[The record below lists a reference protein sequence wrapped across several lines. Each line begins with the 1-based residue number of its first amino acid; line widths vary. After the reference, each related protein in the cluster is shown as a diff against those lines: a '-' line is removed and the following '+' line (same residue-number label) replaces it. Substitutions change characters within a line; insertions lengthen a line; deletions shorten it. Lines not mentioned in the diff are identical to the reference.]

1 MGILNIGNAS
11 MGRFETGAAGLGWE
25 NNLWLRPRTGSGF
38 FGRSKRRPNMATP
51 MTITTNAEERVD
63 RLSVLLADDYRPIL
77 DFVRHLLERKYDIV
91 GLVRDGESLVDVA
104 NRLQPDII
112 VLDITMPLLTGLEA
126 ADEISK
132 RANPPKLIFLTLLDE
147 PGVVEKALSVGA
159 SGYVLKSELVNDL
172 EKAIESAIDG
182 QVFVSSHITESYH

>member
-1 MGILNIGNAS
+1 
-11 MGRFETGAAGLGWE
+11 
-25 NNLWLRPRTGSGF
+25 
-38 FGRSKRRPNMATP
+38 MATP

-63 RLSVLLADDYRPIL
+63 RLRVLLADDYQPIL

-91 GLVRDGESLVDVA
+91 GLVRDGESLVDAA

-126 ADEISK
+126 AGEISK
-132 RANPPKLIFLTLLDE
+132 RANPPKFIFLTLLDE

-159 SGYVLKSELVNDL
+159 SGYVLKSALVTDL
-172 EKAIESAIDG
+172 EKAIDSAVEG
-182 QVFVSSHITESYH
+182 RVFVSPVIKGSYH